1 MKYIILSIL
10 IFLIL
15 SCDNDN
21 QELRFSTG
29 SEGGTYIYV
38 GEKIKK
44 LIEEKTNLTLHIE
57 DGENCNSNNNLE
69 KLLKNESDLVLAQND
84 VPIKEIFRKHSEYN
98 TSISIKTVLPLYDE
112 ICFVIYKDIFNPQ
125 SFSDLL
131 KGKRVCISKENSGT
145 EKFAYEL
152 FKAFGVDTSEFDI
165 INTDSRF
172 NYICDSIDVS
182 ISLTGFNN
190 PRIHNMLLKQNGKIF
205 SLDHYEFMLQ
215 GSSVEGVCLNNSL
228 WQPYLIPKNTYKYMP
243 KFPVLTISVKSV
255 LLASDKIDENI
266 IYDLVE
272 TLIINN
278 SILSNDVKILNN
290 LSENIK
296 LTNLNFPLH
305 PGTRLFLERNAPSFF
320 ERYAEVIGVIFT
332 IIVAFIGGVKSVV
345 TWNKFN
351 KKNRID
357 RYYKD
362 LIDTQEI
369 FMELNSEGQITE
381 EIHKLVK
388 LRKKAFEEL
397 IKEKLIANESF
408 QIFTELLENTIRDME
423 RKRQYISNKL

>member
-320 ERYAEVIGVIFT
+320 ERYAEVIVLFL
-332 IIVAFIGGVKSVV
+332 K
-345 TWNKFN
+345 KFFP
-351 KKNRID
+351 
-357 RYYKD
+357 
-362 LIDTQEI
+362 L
-369 FMELNSEGQITE
+369 
-381 EIHKLVK
+381 
-388 LRKKAFEEL
+388 FEVFK
-397 IKEKLIANESF
+397 I
-408 QIFTELLENTIRDME
+408 
-423 RKRQYISNKL
+423 